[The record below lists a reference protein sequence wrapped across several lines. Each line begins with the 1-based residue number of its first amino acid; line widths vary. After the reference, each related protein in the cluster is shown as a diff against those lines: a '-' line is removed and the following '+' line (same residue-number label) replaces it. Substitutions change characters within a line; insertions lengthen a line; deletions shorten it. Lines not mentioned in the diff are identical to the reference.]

1 MTRARMKSVQ
11 FIKAG
16 LKENKRPMAMKFQRL
31 LCKDCGES
39 RNIVEDYK
47 AGYNVCGN
55 CGCVVGN
62 RIIDEGSEWRNF
74 SDTNAPNQSR
84 VGSANNPLLD
94 VETYDTM
101 ISAEKSSLGMNLSK
115 TQMRSSM
122 RGPEQSLINGF
133 NLISALC
140 DRANMT
146 RTICDRAKFNFKA
159 VEEKKIA
166 KSKSHKGTV
175 AACIY
180 IACRQE
186 GCPRT
191 FKEISVLTAVP
202 RKDIGR
208 AYKIIYPHL
217 ERFVAVSVKDIV
229 SRFCSN
235 LDLSHSA
242 ERLAV
247 SIAQNVQRLDILT
260 GKSTDSIAAA
270 IVYLVTN
277 IFPQH
282 KGMQK
287 FLQNTS
293 NVTDVTIK
301 NVYKELVLHK
311 EEIVPPEAV
320 SKYAIDLEKLA

>member
-1 MTRARMKSVQ
+1 
-11 FIKAG
+11 
-16 LKENKRPMAMKFQRL
+16 MALKFQRL
-31 LCKDCGES
+31 SCRNCGELH
-39 RNIVEDYK
+39 NIVEDYK

-55 CGCVVGN
+55 CGCVIGN
-62 RIIDEGSEWRNF
+62 RIIDEGCEWRNF
-74 SDTNAPNQSR
+74 SDANSPNLSR

-94 VETYDTM
+94 VETYDTI
-101 ISAEKSSLGMNLSK
+101 ISAEKTSFGMNLSK

-146 RTICDRAKFNFKA
+146 KTICDRAKFNFKT

-166 KSKSHKGTV
+166 KSKSHKGIV

-186 GCPRT
+186 GCART
-191 FKEISVLTAVP
+191 FKEMSALTAVP

-235 LDLSHSA
+235 LDLDHNA
-242 ERLAV
+242 EKLAIA
-247 SIAQNVQRLDILT
+247 IAQNVQHLGILT

-277 IFPQH
+277 IFTQH
-282 KGMQK
+282 KNMQK
-287 FLQNTS
+287 YLQNTS

-311 EEIVPPEAV
+311 DEIIP
-320 SKYAIDLEKLA
+320 KDAIARFSIDMERLA

>member
-1 MTRARMKSVQ
+1 
-11 FIKAG
+11 
-16 LKENKRPMAMKFQRL
+16 MKFQKL
-31 LCKDCGES
+31 SCNDCGES
-39 RNIVEDYK
+39 KNIIEDYK
-47 AGYNVCGN
+47 AGYNVCMN

-74 SDTNAPNQSR
+74 SDSNTPNLSR

-94 VETYDTM
+94 VESYDTV
-101 ISAEKSSLGMNLSK
+101 ISTARSNFGTNLSK

-146 RTICDRAKFNFKA
+146 KTICDRAKFNFKA

-186 GCPRT
+186 SCPRT

-208 AYKIIYPHL
+208 AYKIIYRHL
-217 ERFVAVSVKDIV
+217 EKFVAVSVKDIV

-235 LDLSHSA
+235 LDLSHNA

-247 SIAQNVQRLDILT
+247 AIAQNVQRLDILT

-270 IVYLVTN
+270 IVYLITN
-277 IFPQH
+277 IFPSH
-282 KGMQK
+282 KAAQK

-293 NVTDVTIK
+293 NVTEVTIK
-301 NVYKELVLHK
+301 NVYKELMSHK
-311 EEIVPPEAV
+311 EAIIPEDDIK
-320 SKYAIDLEKLA
+320 KYCIDLERLA